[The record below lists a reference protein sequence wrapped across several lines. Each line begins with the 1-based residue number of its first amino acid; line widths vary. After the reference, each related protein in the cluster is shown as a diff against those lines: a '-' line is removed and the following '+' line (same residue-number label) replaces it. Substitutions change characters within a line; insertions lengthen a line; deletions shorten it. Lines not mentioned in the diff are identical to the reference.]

1 MMRVFRNDWPQSSN
15 LREVT
20 LSLESA
26 LSAPLLMDH
35 QERSMRMSTKS
46 RFAVQAMIDLAL
58 RERSGPVALAH
69 IASRQGVSLSYLEQL
84 FSRLRRAGLVES
96 TRGPGGGYTMGRG
109 IGEISAADIV
119 SAVEDDVPDEVS
131 TGGRMQLTRDLW
143 ADLDAVML
151 RHLATV
157 PLQQLV
163 DEAKGPGRAG
173 GPAVVRAAPCDRS
186 QPGRAAGAHDGAEL
200 GVRFRTIVRRPKLT
214 PGSGRALGPGRFQ
227 AVTCTAG
234 SAATGRCR
242 GRCTAARWPRPGCP

>member
-1 MMRVFRNDWPQSSN
+1 
-15 LREVT
+15 
-20 LSLESA
+20 
-26 LSAPLLMDH
+26 
-35 QERSMRMSTKS
+35 MRMSTKS

-143 ADLDAVML
+143 AGLDAVML

-163 DEAKGPGRAG
+163 DEQRARG
-173 GPAVVRAAPCDRS
+173 VQVDLPSSEPRRAIDRSPVVRPVRTTAPNSVFAFGQSFAGRS
-186 QPGRAAGAHDGAEL
+186 
-200 GVRFRTIVRRPKLT
+200 
-214 PGSGRALGPGRFQ
+214 
-227 AVTCTAG
+227 
-234 SAATGRCR
+234 
-242 GRCTAARWPRPGCP
+242 

>member
-1 MMRVFRNDWPQSSN
+1 
-15 LREVT
+15 
-20 LSLESA
+20 
-26 LSAPLLMDH
+26 
-35 QERSMRMSTKS
+35 MRMSTKS

-143 ADLDAVML
+143 ADLDEVML
-151 RHLATV
+151 RHLTTV

-163 DEAKGPGRAG
+163 DEQRARG
-173 GPAVVRAAPCDRS
+173 VQVDLPSSEPRRAIDRSPVVRPVRTTAPNSVFAFGQSFAGRS
-186 QPGRAAGAHDGAEL
+186 
-200 GVRFRTIVRRPKLT
+200 
-214 PGSGRALGPGRFQ
+214 
-227 AVTCTAG
+227 
-234 SAATGRCR
+234 
-242 GRCTAARWPRPGCP
+242 